1 MNVLRT
7 SNEHKGILITCP
19 HCKLGSRYDGSY
31 IEDAIKIRHDIVC
44 VACGEVFNLVVSIPT
59 SEAVEHTL
67 APDGFPPSHRDY
79 PFCECSVCMGFV
91 SRKPAAGKA

>member
-1 MNVLRT
+1 MNVLHA

-59 SEAVEHTL
+59 SEAVEHSVQ
-67 APDGFPPSHRDY
+67 ADGFASSASGGRVTNDA
-79 PFCECSVCMGFV
+79 S
-91 SRKPAAGKA
+91 AAWETIHVTRRR